1 MRLGNIAASYVI
13 DNDTEN
19 LLGMECEFSEST
31 SATEWEIWLETD
43 SKMQYLWDQLE
54 QHIKAKL
61 AEKLGIEEPLYK
73 KVHPG
78 VEYSEA
84 INRMEWSSPDTTE
97 DLADISQFEDYV
109 DRDLGLDR
117 DNS

>member
-1 MRLGNIAASYVI
+1 MKLRKIEIAFSNMFEI
-13 DNDTEN
+13 TFRGDGE
-19 LLGMECEFSEST
+19 ECFAMLEPT
-31 SATEWEIWLETD
+31 SKLE
-43 SKMQYLWDQLE
+43 YIWDQLE

-84 INRMEWSSPDTTE
+84 INRMEWSSPDATE